1 MGWDEKDTFVKM
13 SPLAEFASQ
22 SLCSPAQSSSLL
34 LLRMLMSYSG
44 EQMHCTDL
52 CSQALQ
58 AAHIPGK
65 GASILQQV
73 QKLSIYRGQEG
84 GESNSY
90 CYKGN
95 IIHVCKRSHMPRF

>member
-1 MGWDEKDTFVKM
+1 M
-13 SPLAEFASQ
+13 SALAEFASQ
-22 SLCSPAQSSSLL
+22 SLCSPAQGPSLL
-34 LLRMLMSYSG
+34 LLWMLMSYSG

-58 AAHIPGK
+58 AAHMPGK
-65 GASILQQV
+65 GASTLQQV

-90 CYKGN
+90 CYKGD
-95 IIHVCKRSHMPRF
+95 IIPLYKRSHIPRF